1 MDSTTIN
8 TLSQTQTILYSF
20 TAGYM
25 VSQLNI
31 LGFALGCGFTY
42 ALQYIPN
49 NFKDTFFDK
58 MSQHIYFLEKKDD
71 TKKETVNEEG

>member
-1 MDSTTIN
+1 MDSATLN

-31 LGFALGCGFTY
+31 LGFALGCGFMIV
-42 ALQYIPN
+42 LNHIPRDMY
-49 NFKDTFFDK
+49 KTL
-58 MSQHIYFLEKKDD
+58 LEKVSQNNLYQRFHKNP
-71 TKKETVNEEG
+71 ETTFS